1 MIELEKCEICPHR
14 CKVNRENGQIGRCK
28 CNDKIKIAL
37 ASIHEF
43 EEPCISGNNGSGTVF
58 FSNCNLNCMYCQNHE
73 ISQFGKGRE
82 LSIEELSDI
91 FISQQEKGVNNI
103 NLVTPTMYAYQIIEA
118 IKIARKKRIM
128 YSDNLQFKWIREC

>member
-58 FSNCNLNCMYCQNHE
+58 FSNCNLNCMYCQNYE
-73 ISQFGKGRE
+73 ISQLGKGRE
-82 LSIEELSDI
+82 ISIEELSDI
-91 FISQQEKGVNNI
+91 FISQQGKGVNNI

-118 IKIARKKRIM
+118 IKVARKKRIM
-128 YSDNLQFKWIREC
+128 YSDNLQFKWIREY

>member
-58 FSNCNLNCMYCQNHE
+58 FSNCNLNCMYCQNYE
-73 ISQFGKGRE
+73 ISQLGKGRE

-103 NLVTPTMYAYQIIEA
+103 NLVTATMYAYQIIEA